1 MLYSGGLKTHNMLNK
16 IGLFIFYMIWNAPL
30 LIVMTGLLHMIDFTK
45 EQSFC
50 IAFSVYLITVKS
62 DFQIHI
68 LKQNANRTSV
78 L

>member
-1 MLYSGGLKTHNMLNK
+1 MLNK
-16 IGLFIFYMIWNAPL
+16 IGLFIFYMIWDAPL
-30 LIVMTGLLHMIDFTK
+30 LSVMAASLHMIDFTK

-50 IAFSVYLITVKS
+50 IAFFVYLITVKS

>member
-1 MLYSGGLKTHNMLNK
+1 MLNK
-16 IGLFIFYMIWNAPL
+16 IGLFIFYMIWNGPL
-30 LIVMTGLLHMIDFTK
+30 LSVMTVTLYTMNFTK

-50 IAFSVYLITVKS
+50 IAFFVYLVTVKS